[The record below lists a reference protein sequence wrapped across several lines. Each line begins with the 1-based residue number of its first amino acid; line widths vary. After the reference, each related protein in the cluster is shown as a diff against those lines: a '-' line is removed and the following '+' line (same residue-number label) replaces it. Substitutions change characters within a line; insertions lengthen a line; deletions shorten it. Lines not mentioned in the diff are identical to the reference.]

1 MPEGV
6 TSIGWGAFAECQ
18 GLTNIT
24 IPNSVTSIDKEAF
37 FNCNNLTFVKVENAL
52 PAEIYDN
59 TFTNRSNA
67 VLLVPA
73 GSIASYQA
81 ADYWRDFKKI
91 VDYIAEG
98 DVNVDDG
105 IDVLDVVDIA
115 RFVVGNP
122 ATIFVEMLADI
133 NADGSVNL
141 GDAVVLV
148 NEIAGDQNFVKAWAD
163 PSNFAKNDA
172 ISLTGSGGCLS
183 LNLENERSYTAFQ
196 FDLFVPEDVDVT
208 AMLLN
213 AERKQGHQLLYN
225 KVENGHYR
233 VAVL

>member
-122 ATIFVEMLADI
+122 ATIL
-133 NADGSVNL
+133 
-141 GDAVVLV
+141 
-148 NEIAGDQNFVKAWAD
+148 
-163 PSNFAKNDA
+163 
-172 ISLTGSGGCLS
+172 SGKS
-183 LNLENERSYTAFQ
+183 SDDT
-196 FDLFVPEDVDVT
+196 
-208 AMLLN
+208 
-213 AERKQGHQLLYN
+213 
-225 KVENGHYR
+225 
-233 VAVL
+233 